1 MRELRIVQGA
11 NSYGENIQGKANEP
25 ICVAGLLDR
34 ARYALNFDDIE
45 YPLDAIYDRLHAN
58 APRVAIV
65 GGSLDHPAH
74 VVDWETIL
82 KAAYRIWKMG
92 GVPFSFGIPVVCD
105 GTAQSNAGMCYSLQ
119 SRNAVSSMVVNQ
131 MEGQSYHGAVVIQ
144 GCDKTPMAI
153 LAGLAALDVTRQARG
168 DAHVFATFAPAHVLK
183 GGTIPED
190 LLAELEDAA
199 VKAEG
204 MGKAHFAEDIR
215 GTSAYV
221 LQCASAQAFQGIFER
236 MVQESV
242 ISDAERQHFE
252 KYLSVHACDG
262 KGGICAFNGT
272 GNSSRN
278 LMSAFGMVHPAVEL
292 LTEPPTQEQI
302 NGAVDPMMM
311 SCADQTFSVGN
322 IARENIENAVRVF
335 AATGGSTN
343 LVMHLVA
350 VMAHAGVRFDLGDY
364 EQILYSHPVPDLFD
378 YSLTEGRDIYALAQ
392 QCCDG
397 DIRGMETVL
406 YELMRNDIPVH
417 LDAPTVTGTSWR
429 ERLSDT
435 SNLAADGVRKNPVIL
450 AKPRRPFSGV
460 DVLKGNF
467 IESAVVKISGMK
479 SSQID
484 EFDSKAHFV
493 LYYENE
499 EDATE
504 ALLNVSLLDE
514 LRDDNAFA
522 RDDMLAMA
530 NHNAGDEHT
539 AGDAAKALD
548 YDDLF
553 DTMVK
558 ERTLKMAI
566 FISGQGPVAFGMPE
580 QFTPTQYINHNY
592 ALNPLVVLVSDGRF
606 SGVSYGA
613 AIGHVTPEAATGG
626 DVLYLMTGDLLHIQL
641 RQRRMD
647 LIDRDAFH
655 AGRVEAATADL
666 SEARAA
672 LGEERLERIRL
683 RRRAVAPTNVML
695 DVSDAAHGVV
705 PQAVAEFATDT
716 YKFKG

>member
-1 MRELRIVQGA
+1 
-11 NSYGENIQGKANEP
+11 
-25 ICVAGLLDR
+25 
-34 ARYALNFDDIE
+34 
-45 YPLDAIYDRLHAN
+45 
-58 APRVAIV
+58 
-65 GGSLDHPAH
+65 
-74 VVDWETIL
+74 
-82 KAAYRIWKMG
+82 
-92 GVPFSFGIPVVCD
+92 
-105 GTAQSNAGMCYSLQ
+105 
-119 SRNAVSSMVVNQ
+119 
-131 MEGQSYHGAVVIQ
+131 
-144 GCDKTPMAI
+144 
-153 LAGLAALDVTRQARG
+153 
-168 DAHVFATFAPAHVLK
+168 
-183 GGTIPED
+183 
-190 LLAELEDAA
+190 
-199 VKAEG
+199 
-204 MGKAHFAEDIR
+204 
-215 GTSAYV
+215 
-221 LQCASAQAFQGIFER
+221 
-236 MVQESV
+236 
-242 ISDAERQHFE
+242 
-252 KYLSVHACDG
+252 
-262 KGGICAFNGT
+262 
-272 GNSSRN
+272 
-278 LMSAFGMVHPAVEL
+278 
-292 LTEPPTQEQI
+292 
-302 NGAVDPMMM
+302 
-311 SCADQTFSVGN
+311 
-322 IARENIENAVRVF
+322 
-335 AATGGSTN
+335 
-343 LVMHLVA
+343 
-350 VMAHAGVRFDLGDY
+350 
-364 EQILYSHPVPDLFD
+364 
-378 YSLTEGRDIYALAQ
+378 
-392 QCCDG
+392 
-397 DIRGMETVL
+397 
-406 YELMRNDIPVH
+406 
-417 LDAPTVTGTSWR
+417 
-429 ERLSDT
+429 
-435 SNLAADGVRKNPVIL
+435 
-450 AKPRRPFSGV
+450 
-460 DVLKGNF
+460 
-467 IESAVVKISGMK
+467 VKISGMK